1 MWNRTKVVAETN
13 VHKSRSI
20 ASARV
25 VDERRATSSRLDAKA
40 SSRVPDRLLLSDKV

>member
-1 MWNRTKVVAETN
+1 MKVVAETN

-40 SSRVPDRLLLSDKV
+40 SSKWNRLLLSDKV